1 MVSLKNRLKII
12 NEEIIEKKG
21 KRIYI
26 ERKINEIM
34 KTRYTHGEI
43 NMNNHYFYEKF
54 NALVKNRIYVPVRN
68 VWQYVKQVGFISVF
82 ELYQEL
88 EKIIRIHHL
97 PRRKSSLYTKQ
108 EKQQME
114 NFIKSRKIIEDR
126 GLFVV
131 A

>member
-1 MVSLKNRLKII
+1 MALSKRMQII
-12 NEEIIEKKG
+12 TEEIIEKKG

-34 KTRYTHGEI
+34 KTRYTNGEV

-54 NALVKNRIYVPVRN
+54 NSLVQNRIYVPVRN
-68 VWQYVKQVGFISVF
+68 IWQYAKQVGFISVF
-82 ELYQEL
+82 ELYSEL
-88 EKIIRIHHL
+88 EKIIRIYHL
-97 PRRKSSLYTKQ
+97 PRRNSNLYSKK

-114 NFIKSRKIIEDR
+114 EFIRRRVIEDR